1 MMFICIKYFVSKIC
15 PMKILSSFCFGI
27 LLFCGITASAQT
39 SFTAYD
45 RSSATAKAAWDQFY
59 TNGKAPD
66 VAAFDEKNPFDR
78 SLKLLVA
85 ASMHIVADSTIKWT
99 VASVLACRD
108 QLDTLPFII
117 PVELQKRLSVNC
129 VNGREQLLD
138 GLMQLYYLAPWQC
151 SYFIKEKRQIM
162 HEKKNETLLAYS
174 FLNEALL
181 YSEVLGKPERA
192 LPLIDSAI
200 VIWTKLGDISQLA
213 NNIKARGI
221 AFLRMKKFKEAEKE
235 IKSAMALYKKNDI
248 QYGISSCQLDLVLL
262 FAQSGDPDSMK
273 KYDQLCR
280 PGFEALDTMRLF
292 VLNTN
297 RLAAYQTA
305 NQYSIRDIAKQNAGL
320 LFSSQFHPAMVIDY
334 YKYSIKA
341 FTFFGET
348 VLLKNYRL
356 EYDNLQKELL
366 KQGYW
371 PGLFK

>member
-1 MMFICIKYFVSKIC
+1 
-15 PMKILSSFCFGI
+15 MKILSSFCFGI

-45 RSSATAKAAWDQFY
+45 RSSSTAKSAWDQY
-59 TNGKAPD
+59 YKNGTAPD

-78 SLKLLVA
+78 SLKQLVA

-99 VASVLACRD
+99 VASVLAVRD
-108 QLDTLPFII
+108 QLDTVPFVI

-129 VNGREQLLD
+129 INGREQLLD

-151 SYFIKEKRQIM
+151 AYFINEKRQILN
-162 HEKKNETLLAYS
+162 EKNNETLLAFS

-192 LPLIDSAI
+192 LPLIDSSI
-200 VIWTKLGDISQLA
+200 VIWTKLGDNSQLA

-235 IKSAMALYKKNDI
+235 IMSAMALYKKSDI
-248 QYGISSCQLDLVLL
+248 QYGVSSCQLDLVLL
-262 FAQSGDPDSMK
+262 YAKAGEPDSIK

-280 PGFEALDTMRLF
+280 PGFEAMDTMRLF

-305 NQYSIRDIAKQNAGL
+305 NQYSIRDIAKQNHDL
-320 LFSSQFHPAMVIDY
+320 LSKSNFHPVQVIGF
-334 YKYSIKA
+334 YKCAIKA
-341 FTFFGET
+341 FEFFGEAA
-348 VLLKNYRL
+348 LLKIYRT
-356 EYDNLQKELL
+356 EFETVKMELL

-371 PGLFK
+371 PGMFK

>member
-1 MMFICIKYFVSKIC
+1 
-15 PMKILSSFCFGI
+15 MKILSSICFGI
-27 LLFCGITASAQT
+27 LFFCMINVVAQT
-39 SFTAYD
+39 TFTAYD
-45 RSSATAKAAWDQFY
+45 RSSATAKDAWDQY
-59 TNGKAPD
+59 YKNGTAPD

-78 SLKLLVA
+78 SLKFLVA
-85 ASMHIVADSTIKWT
+85 ASMHIVADSTVKWT

-108 QLDTLPFII
+108 HLDTLPFII
-117 PVELQKRLSVNC
+117 PVELQQRLSVNC
-129 VNGREQLLD
+129 KNGREQLLD

-151 SYFIKEKRQIM
+151 AYFIKEKEALCRQNSN
-162 HEKKNETLLAYS
+162 EKILAFSLL
-174 FLNEALL
+174 NRALL

-200 VIWTKLGDISQLA
+200 VIWTKLGDHSQLA
-213 NNIKARGI
+213 NNLKARGI
-221 AFLRMKKFKEAEKE
+221 VFLRMKKFREAERE
-235 IKSAMALYKKNDI
+235 IKSAMALYKKSDT
-248 QYGISSCQLDLVLL
+248 QYGISSCQLDLVLI
-262 FAQSGDPDSMK
+262 FAQSGEPDSMK

-334 YKYSIKA
+334 YKYSMKA

-348 VLLKNYRL
+348 ALLKKYNS
-356 EYDNLQKELL
+356 EYANMQQELL